1 MQVVENRIELLT
13 KLGDFKITEK
23 SELASLAESLTV
35 SNSMLLSF
43 FLIIYSIKLMISN
56 LFSV

>member
-13 KLGDFKITEK
+13 KLGDLKITEK

-43 FLIIYSIKLMISN
+43 FLNIPLN
-56 LFSV
+56 L